1 MKIKTAT
8 NKELSYEAIIKRQQN
23 YARRKK
29 AQIRREA
36 LLWEVEAENN
46 IISKDNYEIVEYTEQ
61 QKIAKEYLRDELSKA
76 RTVEEMDMAVKL
88 AAIRY
93 DRNSSSIHEG
103 EFMEASERVAAKS
116 IYKKEET
123 KRINNWI
130 NNKNLNVQKYTAF
143 YLIISIP
150 ELDIHYDSRKSIWI
164 YDTKTKKNVKKK
176 EKAVWINA
184 YNTYKYALAKI
195 LMKLNY
201 EHIIED
207 EKLAEKDRKSAI
219 KDWLKK
225 EEISLDENWC
235 LVDCIHKEQKEFPA
249 YIISTCPSQNKLT
262 KYSWD
267 PEKQIHERIDENL
280 VEIIENDLD
289 VRNNRPLTFYELED
303 LIIKGYSDE
312 LDLISKD
319 TTEKAFNSKR
329 ATASRPVELIDMH
342 PGIDSYYSL
351 TLSKGRE
358 DLASLASSYEEP
370 ECPMDVDV
378 AHWIWNGEMSPID
391 AGLLW
396 GNIYVDNTG
405 KRKRAFWLRQAMDI
419 LIDAK
424 TWNFNHSDWSK
435 VEEKFQLQV
444 AKLTL
449 KWGWQMTHIE

>member
-1 MKIKTAT
+1 
-8 NKELSYEAIIKRQQN
+8 
-23 YARRKK
+23 
-29 AQIRREA
+29 
-36 LLWEVEAENN
+36 
-46 IISKDNYEIVEYTEQ
+46 
-61 QKIAKEYLRDELSKA
+61 
-76 RTVEEMDMAVKL
+76 
-88 AAIRY
+88 
-93 DRNSSSIHEG
+93 
-103 EFMEASERVAAKS
+103 
-116 IYKKEET
+116 
-123 KRINNWI
+123 
-130 NNKNLNVQKYTAF
+130 
-143 YLIISIP
+143 
-150 ELDIHYDSRKSIWI
+150 
-164 YDTKTKKNVKKK
+164 
-176 EKAVWINA
+176 
-184 YNTYKYALAKI
+184 
-195 LMKLNY
+195 MKLNY